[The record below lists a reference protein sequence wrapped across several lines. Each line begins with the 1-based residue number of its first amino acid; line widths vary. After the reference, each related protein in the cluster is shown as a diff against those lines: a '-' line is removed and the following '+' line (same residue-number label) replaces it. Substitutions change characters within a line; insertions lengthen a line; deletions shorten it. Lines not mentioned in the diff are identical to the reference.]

1 MKYFEELQMIFNDE
15 SWDVVFARA
24 KTASESRLS
33 IDCAYDNMQGT
44 CIMQKV

>member
-1 MKYFEELQMIFNDE
+1 MIFDDE

-24 KTASESRLS
+24 KTASKSRLS